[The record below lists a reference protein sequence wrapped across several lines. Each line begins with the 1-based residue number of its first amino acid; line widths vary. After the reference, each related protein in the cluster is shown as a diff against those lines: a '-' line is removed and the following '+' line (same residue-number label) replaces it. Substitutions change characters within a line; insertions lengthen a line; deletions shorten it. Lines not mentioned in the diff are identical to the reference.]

1 VTQTERTPRTSPK
14 NPKNTKPPKFRRS
27 AGTSKART
35 SRGLDLALVWR
46 VTTALAAVVIAL
58 AVLLPLIW
66 MVLASLRPEQD
77 IVSAPPTLWP
87 RSFTLEHYGEIWRA
101 LPFATLYRNTIVF
114 AGTVTVVSLLF
125 DSMAAYALARLRF
138 RGREAVFVIVLIML
152 MLPFQITLVPLYD
165 LLNNLGLVNSFTG
178 MIVPRATNAFGI
190 FFLRQ
195 FFLSLP
201 KDLEEAARVD
211 GASEWRIYWRVV
223 LPLAR
228 PALLTL
234 GLFHFQFNWNDL
246 LWPLIM
252 TSDTSRA
259 TLPAG
264 LSLFMGQHV
273 TQYGLLLAGAVLSL
287 LPVIVLFLLIQRS
300 FVQGIATTGLK

>member
-1 VTQTERTPRTSPK
+1 MATTNPLAETRRTDG
-14 NPKNTKPPKFRRS
+14 RRS
-27 AGTSKART
+27 PT
-35 SRGLDLALVWR
+35 LATAWR
-46 VTTALAAVVIAL
+46 VATAVAALAIAF
-58 AVLLPLIW
+58 AVLLPIIW
-66 MVLASLRPEQD
+66 MVLASFRPETD
-77 IVSAPPTLWP
+77 IVTSPPTLWP
-87 RSFTLEHYGEIWRA
+87 RAFTLANYREIWHA
-101 LPFATLYRNTIVF
+101 IPFAEIYRNTVIF
-114 AGTVTVVSLLF
+114 AGSVTVVSLFF
-125 DSMAAYALARLRF
+125 DSMAAYALARLEF
-138 RGREAVFVIVLIML
+138 KGRNAVFVLILVML

-165 LLNNLGLVNSFTG
+165 LLNNLGLVNTFPG

-201 KDLEEAARVD
+201 KDIEEAARID
-211 GASEWRIYWRVV
+211 GASEWRIYWRIV

-234 GLFHFQFNWNDL
+234 GLFHFQYNWNDL

-252 TSDTSRA
+252 TSDDSHA

-273 TQYGLLLAGAVLSL
+273 TQYGMLMAGAVLSL
-287 LPVIVLFLLIQRS
+287 LPVILLFLLVQRS
-300 FVQGIATTGLK
+300 FVQGIATTGIK

>member
-1 VTQTERTPRTSPK
+1 
-14 NPKNTKPPKFRRS
+14 
-27 AGTSKART
+27 
-35 SRGLDLALVWR
+35 
-46 VTTALAAVVIAL
+46 VTTLFRDSTGSRSGPDEPSKERRPSGKRARRGIDLTTAWRISTVVAAVAIAL

-66 MVLASLRPEQD
+66 MLIASLRPEQD
-77 IVSAPPTLWP
+77 IVTNPPTLWP
-87 RSFTLEHYGEIWRA
+87 RSFTIEHYLDIWNE
-101 LPFATLYRNTIVF
+101 LPVAKLYRNTLVF
-114 AGTVTVVSLLF
+114 AGTVTVISLLF
-125 DSMAAYALARLRF
+125 DSMAAYALARLDF
-138 RGREAVFVIVLIML
+138 RGRDAVFVIVLIML

-165 LLNNLGLVNSFTG
+165 LLNNLGLVNTFTG

-195 FFLSLP
+195 FFLSMP
-201 KDLEEAARVD
+201 KDLEEAARID
-211 GASEWRIYWRVV
+211 GASEWRIYWQLA

-252 TSDTSRA
+252 TSNTDRA

-273 TQYGLLLAGAVLSL
+273 TQYGLLMAGAVLSL
-287 LPVIVLFLLIQRS
+287 LPVILFFLLIQRS